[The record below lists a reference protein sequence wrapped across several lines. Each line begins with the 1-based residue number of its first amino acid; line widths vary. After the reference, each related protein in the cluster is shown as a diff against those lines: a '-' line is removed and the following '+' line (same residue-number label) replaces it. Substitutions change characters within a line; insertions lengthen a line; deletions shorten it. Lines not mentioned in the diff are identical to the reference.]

1 MSRITLTEKGFQQY
15 IAWQTMDKKM
25 LKRINELL
33 KSIDRDGAMNGIGK
47 PEKLKHRDGEYSRRI
62 DDANR
67 LVYEMRCR
75 LPLFIYYETSAAAAA
90 RLTSLPS
97 ASAEPS

>member
-62 DDANR
+62 DDANL
-67 LVYEMRCR
+67 LVYEIDESGIIVKACKGH
-75 LPLFIYYETSAAAAA
+75 YE
-90 RLTSLPS
+90 
-97 ASAEPS
+97 E

>member
-1 MSRITLTEKGFQQY
+1 MSRITFTEKGFQQY

-47 PEKLKHRDGEYSRRI
+47 PEKLKHRDGE
-62 DDANR
+62 
-67 LVYEMRCR
+67 
-75 LPLFIYYETSAAAAA
+75 
-90 RLTSLPS
+90 
-97 ASAEPS
+97 